1 MATTHIKRSASASR
15 LVNYAEKR
23 AVLKDGLNLDV
34 DYAKSQFKQVREVYG
49 NQGKTQ
55 AYASRISFSPK
66 ELNPSNKK
74 DQQKA
79 LEIAKE
85 VYQKTYPNQQVALYE
100 HADTDALHIHAVI
113 GAIDLETGKKMHGN
127 WQEYREKLVHNTDEI
142 VQEHGLAVTQ
152 VDPERYEKRSMAEIK
167 MQDRGQPT
175 WKDQIRQAVD
185 STMSNQ
191 LIRDFQTFRDDLKQK
206 AIDVWERGKD
216 LTYQL
221 TGTNYKARGNKL
233 GTAYEKRE
241 IYHELER
248 RTRDPRDT
256 RKSDTTRL
264 NSTQPD
270 LERNQE
276 LSGHTNSITEQ
287 TTNRVD
293 RTTPTNRENQS
304 ARQSSLS
311 DDLEQFRK
319 QQQDQQR
326 TISHDA
332 QRRAK
337 TVQRADND
345 RQSTNN
351 RRTQADKQRTKEQ
364 QRYPENLKR
373 QPKPNRSKDYGPSR

>member
-1 MATTHIKRSASASR
+1 
-15 LVNYAEKR
+15 
-23 AVLKDGLNLDV
+23 
-34 DYAKSQFKQVREVYG
+34 
-49 NQGKTQ
+49 
-55 AYASRISFSPK
+55 
-66 ELNPSNKK
+66 
-74 DQQKA
+74 
-79 LEIAKE
+79 
-85 VYQKTYPNQQVALYE
+85 
-100 HADTDALHIHAVI
+100 
-113 GAIDLETGKKMHGN
+113 
-127 WQEYREKLVHNTDEI
+127 
-142 VQEHGLAVTQ
+142 
-152 VDPERYEKRSMAEIK
+152 
-167 MQDRGQPT
+167 
-175 WKDQIRQAVD
+175 
-185 STMSNQ
+185 MSNQ